1 MFQFSITRLAW
12 STVRLSNKQAMHSIK
27 TMRWRP
33 SCGSVLSVGCSDGIC
48 LWELIHTDFRQ
59 YDGRQTF
66 PSRDCR
72 PWMDFLLYEKHSPI
86 VAMSW
91 SPSGRLEKAHFIINA
106 VRWLAT
112 VAASANSLVIWDVA
126 TKTGS
131 RVYSFLHAEAELS
144 SLEWSTNE
152 KYLVTLCRF
161 LFCVTHT
168 YLF

>member
-1 MFQFSITRLAW
+1 MDGLFALRETQPNSSNVLVSIW
-12 STVRLSNKQAMHSIK
+12 TVR
-27 TMRWRP
+27 
-33 SCGSVLSVGCSDGIC
+33 
-48 LWELIHTDFRQ
+48 E
-59 YDGRQTF
+59 
-66 PSRDCR
+66 
-72 PWMDFLLYEKHSPI
+72 
-86 VAMSW
+86 
-91 SPSGRLEKAHFIINA
+91 AHFIINA

-112 VAASANSLVIWDVA
+112 VAASTNSLVIWDVA

-161 LFCVTHT
+161 SFCVTHT